1 MYLCIFSVFPSRST
15 AAYRGRALF
24 SLWFSSEVSA
34 VFEQQGDALSWVSPG
49 AVKDTRMFEAPAV
62 SLVLCYMAELD
73 HSEGSSTI

>member
-1 MYLCIFSVFPSRST
+1 M
-15 AAYRGRALF
+15 
-24 SLWFSSEVSA
+24 WFSSEVSA

-73 HSEGSSTI
+73 HSEGSSTV